1 MNKLN
6 WILFF
11 SVIICSNVFS
21 QENSPEYTFKI
32 FQYAYLNNDWETVAD
47 LTNPIELS
55 IFRNGMKDIHYNR
68 VASLYNIKSIDSVYN
83 FSNKTLYAF
92 YLKDLYE
99 KAPKLK
105 ITELN
110 IVGTVFEND
119 ESAYIVYKNELGKA
133 NIEHLNLFN
142 EQWKIEIDPNI
153 RLMLFRIKIFYGITA
168 LRLTQLVPTCR
179 GRP

>member
-11 SVIICSNVFS
+11 SIIICSKVFS
-21 QENSPEYTFKI
+21 QDNSPENTFKI
-32 FQYAYLNNDWETVAD
+32 FHSAYLNNDWETVAD
-47 LTNPIELS
+47 LTNPLELS
-55 IFRNGMKDIHYNR
+55 LFRNGMKDIHYNR
-68 VASLYNIKSIDSVYN
+68 VASFCNIKCIDSVYN

-99 KAPKLK
+99 NAPKLK

-119 ESAYIVYKNELGKA
+119 ESAYVVYKTELGKA
-133 NIEHLNLFN
+133 NLNHLNLFN
-142 EQWKIEIDPNI
+142 GQWKIEIDPNI
-153 RLMLFRIKIFYGITA
+153 RLMFIDSSN
-168 LRLTQLVPTCR
+168 
-179 GRP
+179 